1 MKIILLEDVKNLGKK
16 HDVKEVNDGYARN
29 FLIARKLA
37 MAATPQ
43 ALKELAIEKSR
54 IEKEDAETIKQ
65 RASLAESMKGKSLIF
80 ELRTDDKGHVFGSV
94 TKEMIL
100 KSLRSHG
107 FTGKERVDLKIDRP
121 LKEIGEHLLDLDF
134 KKGIRAKIKI
144 ILRSQP

>member
-16 HDVKEVNDGYARN
+16 YDVKEVHDGYARN

-37 MAATPQ
+37 KVAAPQ

-54 IEKEDAETIKQ
+54 MEKENLETTKKL
-65 RASLAESMKGKSLIF
+65 ASLAESMKGKSLIF
-80 ELRTDDKGHVFGSV
+80 ELRTDEKGHVFGSV

-100 KSLRSHG
+100 KSLRSQG
-107 FTGKERVDLKIDRP
+107 FVGKERVDLKIDRP
-121 LKEIGEHLLDLDF
+121 LKEIGEHLLDLDL
-134 KKGIRAKIKI
+134 KKGIKTKVKV